1 MHALIHS
8 FLPLQEQVLSFQAAW
23 GYSQVI
29 NKILKQLLENEK
41 QKKCGIKSLPVIPFS
56 MVFCDVNNIK
66 PVSSLDPA
74 VISAFL
80 SLLKVFPTGL

>member
-66 PVSSLDPA
+66 PVSFLDPA